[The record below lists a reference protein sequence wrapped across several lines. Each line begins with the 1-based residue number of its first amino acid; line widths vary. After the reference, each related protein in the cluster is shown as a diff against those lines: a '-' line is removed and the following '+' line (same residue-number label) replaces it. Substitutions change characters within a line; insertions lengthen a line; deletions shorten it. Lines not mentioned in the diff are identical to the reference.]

1 MDENIDA
8 TQAAETKAAKMPAA
22 PIVPRWRRHFHTIA
36 LAALVGASVGALAA
50 LMVKSSTAHSRLSS
64 VAAHLGAMSRP
75 AKPSTSIASPRAS
88 PASFADIVDTVKPA
102 VVGVQ
107 ARLDDDIA
115 KGSDDQRAPTR
126 RSLRPGRQMTAQGSG
141 FFISADGYA
150 VTNNHV
156 VEGTGSIQVQTDDKK
171 TYGAKVVGTDPM
183 TDLALIKVDG
193 RNDFAHVALADAPP
207 RVGDWVLAIGNPFGL
222 GGTVTAGIVSA
233 RERDIGADSNDH
245 LIQIDAPINKGDSGG
260 PSFDVAGSVVGVNTM
275 IFSPSGGSIGI
286 AFAIP
291 ADTVRTV
298 IPQLRSTGA
307 VTRGWLGVEA
317 QPVTSEIAD
326 GLGLKEARGALVVEA
341 QADSPAA
348 KAGIAASDVIA
359 SVDGTAI
366 QDARDL
372 SKRIGNTAPGTS
384 VKVRLLHQGEKAT
397 IEEKTITVTLGRIP
411 VKREASSGPGGGAPS
426 GPPSNNRDA
435 AGAPGAGAT
444 DDSVDRP
451 NDGPV
456 DLGLKLAPA
465 GSIPGTRPQGVIIT
479 GVDPTGLAA
488 DQGFELGDFILDVG
502 GKSVTTPDDVQNG
515 LSDARRNGRHTVL
528 VRLKSGD
535 TTRFV
540 AIPTG

>member
-1 MDENIDA
+1 MDEIIGA
-8 TQAAETKAAKMPAA
+8 TQAAETKATELQAA
-22 PIVPRWRRHFHTIA
+22 PVVPLWRRHFHTIA

-50 LMVKSSTAHSRLSS
+50 LAVKSSTAHGRLSS
-64 VAAHLGAMSRP
+64 VAHLGAMSRP
-75 AKPSTSIASPRAS
+75 AAPSASMASPSAS

-102 VVGVQ
+102 VIGVQ
-107 ARLDDDIA
+107 ARLDDDLV
-115 KGSDDQRAPTR
+115 KGADNQRTPPR
-126 RSLRPGRQMTAQGSG
+126 RSLRPERQPTAQGSG

-156 VEGTGSIQVQTDDKK
+156 VEGTGSIQVQADDKK
-171 TYGAKVVGTDPM
+171 MYGAKVVGTDAM

-260 PSFDVAGSVVGVNTM
+260 PSFDVAGRVVGVNTM
-275 IFSPSGGSIGI
+275 IFSPTGGSIGI

-326 GLGLKEARGALVVEA
+326 SLGLKEARGALVVEA
-341 QADSPAA
+341 QADSPAE
-348 KAGIAASDVIA
+348 KAGVTSGDVIA
-359 SVDGTAI
+359 SVDGAPI

-384 VKVRLLHQGEKAT
+384 VKLGLLHQIERPA
-397 IEEKTITVTLGRIP
+397 IEETTIAVTLGRLP
-411 VKREASSGPGGGAPS
+411 VKREASPAPGNAPGAPTHN
-426 GPPSNNRDA
+426 GT
-435 AGAPGAGAT
+435 AGAPGAT
-444 DDSVDRP
+444 DHP
-451 NDGPV
+451 IENPV

-465 GSIPGTRPQGVIIT
+465 SGIPGTWQQGVIVT

-488 DQGFELGDFILDVG
+488 DQGFELGDVILDVS

-540 AIPTG
+540 AVPTG